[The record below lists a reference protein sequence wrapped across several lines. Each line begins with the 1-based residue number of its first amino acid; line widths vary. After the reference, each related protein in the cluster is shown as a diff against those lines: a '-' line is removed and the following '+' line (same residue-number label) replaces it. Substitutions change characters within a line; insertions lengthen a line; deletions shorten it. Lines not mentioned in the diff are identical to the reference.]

1 MRRLTDTARREARPP
16 RGRPALRRFTYTA
29 QPGCVV
35 FAAGA
40 ARTVLAPEVE
50 RLGARRVLLIAT
62 DRDRALIDEL
72 AAPLGDRIAGR
83 FSEVR
88 PHVPLAVAERARAA
102 ARDTGADAL
111 VAVGGGS
118 TIGTA
123 KAIALESGVPIAAVP
138 TTYAGSEM
146 TPVWGLTDARRKT
159 TGTDPRVLPRVV
171 VYDPE
176 LTFALPA
183 AVTGPSAMNAMAHCV
198 EAFYA
203 PGANPIA
210 DLMAEEGICALAA
223 GVPGAVARPT
233 ELESRAETLYG
244 AYLAGAAFAVVGS
257 ALHHKVCHVL
267 GGAYDLPHAG
277 LHTVMLPQVTAFL
290 EPALPDV
297 MARVARA
304 LGDRGRDGAAVGLYD
319 LAAAIGA
326 PTALEQIGMRADDL
340 DAAARLALAKVP
352 ADTPRP
358 LAERDVRS
366 LLERA
371 FTGRRP
377 SPARRT
383 AAG

>member
-29 QPGCVV
+29 QPGRVV

>member
-277 LHTVMLPQVTAFL
+277 LHSVMLPQVTAFL